1 MFVCFKWLKNFKVAN
16 FHKSLG
22 CFNFVLLL
30 FLILPVFVGILY
42 VNGTLDFEVAHE
54 YYLTIEGI
62 RKTST
67 SFSDVTIVVIN
78 ITDINDHMPEFGQDL
93 YIANISEDAAI
104 GEIVLTVRHNHNQG
118 GQHSVGC
125 KPHLTMLHRIVYLSC
140 FSIWIFEGS
149 SGRPP
154 AIKSYN
160 YSYFI
165 ACSVVCIIF
174 AQNDR
179 NLHY

>member
-1 MFVCFKWLKNFKVAN
+1 MTIKFWLLVCFKWLKNFKVSN

-22 CFNFVLLL
+22 CFNFVLL

-67 SFSDVTIVVIN
+67 SFSDVTMVVIN
-78 ITDINDHMPEFGQDL
+78 ITDINDNMPEFGQDL
-93 YIANISEDAAI
+93 YIADISEDAAI

-118 GQHSVGC
+118 GQHSAGC
-125 KPHLTMLHRIVYLSC
+125 KPHLTM
-140 FSIWIFEGS
+140 
-149 SGRPP
+149 
-154 AIKSYN
+154 
-160 YSYFI
+160 
-165 ACSVVCIIF
+165 F
-174 AQNDR
+174 AQGCISFMFFYLNF
-179 NLHY
+179 